1 MRPLRLA
8 YVLNVFPKFSET
20 FIAGEL
26 AELVRRGTEVLVL
39 SLRAPADDPRHEVLS
54 RAGLLERTFYD
65 EDLYRE
71 ALAGFR
77 PDLFH
82 AHFALQATAKAREL
96 AREAGL
102 PFTFTA
108 HGYDLYQTPPD
119 DFAARA
125 AAAAAVVTVSEANA
139 RYIVTRFGVPRESLH
154 VVPCGIDVER
164 FTPGN
169 ERLTPP
175 RVLSVARLV
184 PVKNPRLLLEAC
196 AVLRS
201 RDVLFRCVLLGDG
214 VCRDEV
220 QMLRRV
226 LRLEEYVE
234 VAGAVDQAEVL
245 SRWRSATVGVLSSVS
260 EGMPL
265 SLMEAAACGVPVV
278 APRVG
283 GVPELVEDGVTG
295 LLFPPG
301 DALAL
306 ADGVQR
312 LLWEKETAR
321 EMGEAA
327 RRRAVERF
335 SLRRQVDRLLEL
347 WNSVLPSR

>member
-26 AELVRRGTEVLVL
+26 AELVGRGTEILVL

-65 EDLYRE
+65 EGLYRK

-108 HGYDLYQTPPD
+108 HGYDIYQTPPG

-125 AAAAAVVTVSEANA
+125 AAAAAVITVSEANA
-139 RYIVTRFGVPRESLH
+139 RYIVARFRVPRESLH
-154 VVPCGIDVER
+154 VIPCGIDVER
-164 FTPGN
+164 FTPG
-169 ERLTPP
+169 EEQPVHP

-184 PVKNPRLLLEAC
+184 PVKNPGLLLEAC
-196 AVLRS
+196 VVLRS
-201 RDVLFRCVLLGDG
+201 RGVPFQCALLGDG
-214 VCRDEV
+214 VSRDEV
-220 QMLRRV
+220 LMLRH
-226 LRLEEYVE
+226 LLGLEECVE
-234 VAGAVDQAEVL
+234 VVGAVDQAQVL
-245 SRWRSATVGVLSSVS
+245 SRWRSAAVGVLSSVS

-295 LLFPPG
+295 LLVAPG

-306 ADGVQR
+306 ADGIQR
-312 LLWEKETAR
+312 LLSDKKAAQ

-327 RRRAVERF
+327 RRRAIERF
-335 SLRRQVDRLLEL
+335 SLRVQVDRLLEL
-347 WNSVLPSR
+347 WTSVFSSR

>member
-1 MRPLRLA
+1 VRPLRLA

-26 AELVRRGTEVLVL
+26 AELVMRGTEVLVL

-54 RAGLLERTFYD
+54 RAGLLDRTFYD
-65 EDLYRE
+65 EGLFRE
-71 ALAGFR
+71 ALVGFR

-82 AHFALQATAKAREL
+82 AHFALQATAMAREL

-108 HGYDLYQTPPD
+108 HGYDIYQRPPD

-139 RYIVTRFGVPRESLH
+139 RYIVTRFGVARESLH
-154 VVPCGIDVER
+154 VIPCGIDVDR
-164 FTPGN
+164 FTPGD
-169 ERLTPP
+169 ERLIPP

-184 PVKNPRLLLEAC
+184 PVKSPGLLLEAC

-201 RDVLFRCVLLGDG
+201 RGVSFRCVLLGDG

-226 LRLEEYVE
+226 LKLEEYVE
-234 VAGAVDQAEVL
+234 VAGAVDQAQVL
-245 SRWRSATVGVLSSVS
+245 SRWRSASVGVLSSVS

-306 ADGVQR
+306 ADGMQR
-312 LLWEKETAR
+312 LLSDEGTAR

-347 WNSVLPSR
+347 WKSVLPSQ